1 LVRDGGLI
9 GLMKRVI
16 ANESAEQLRA
26 NILHHLANEAQ
37 PEFNAVRIVRTPADV
52 DPVTPLFFVEY
63 LMAEWS

>member
-37 PEFNAVRIVRTPADV
+37 PEFNAVRIVRTPADSRSRHAA
-52 DPVTPLFFVEY
+52 FFC
-63 LMAEWS
+63 